1 MELVKSYGE
10 QLVKKVAKLKM
21 KNNAQNQ
28 KFCCKNCK
36 KLFVTFFQAEIG
48 HVCQSEKEHIIC
60 QPDISIAKSTK
71 NKNRNKAYI
80 KQKQKYWEDFKGYTG
95 KGISFTATDLT
106 SYLKKLKSERFYS
119 KSSLTIV
126 RIGIR
131 HGHNAEVE
139 KSLLTE
145 NDKYSVKNSSTTKM
159 DTSEFPSTKKSNHQ
173 KAYIKKRQKNWE
185 NFKSYT
191 CKGINF
197 TITDLEDYLKNL
209 QFESDYSE
217 STLTTV
223 LCGIKHGFTAESGKK
238 FKEVFPSIGENFAK
252 NLSILG
258 Y

>member
-1 MELVKSYGE
+1 
-10 QLVKKVAKLKM
+10 M
-21 KNNAQNQ
+21 KNNTQNQ

-48 HVCQSEKEHIIC
+48 HVCQSEKEHIVC

-71 NKNRNKAYI
+71 TKNRSKAYI
-80 KQKQKYWEDFKGYTG
+80 KQKQKYWEDFKAYTG

-131 HGHNAEVE
+131 HGYNAEVG
-139 KSLLTE
+139 KNLLTE
-145 NDKYSVKNSSTTKM
+145 NDKSSVKNTKM

-209 QFESDYSE
+209 KFESDYSD
-217 STLTTV
+217 SSLTTV
-223 LCGIKHGFTAESGKK
+223 LCGIKHGFTVESGRKLKK
-238 FKEVFPSIGENFAK
+238 AFPSIGENFVK

-258 Y
+258 C